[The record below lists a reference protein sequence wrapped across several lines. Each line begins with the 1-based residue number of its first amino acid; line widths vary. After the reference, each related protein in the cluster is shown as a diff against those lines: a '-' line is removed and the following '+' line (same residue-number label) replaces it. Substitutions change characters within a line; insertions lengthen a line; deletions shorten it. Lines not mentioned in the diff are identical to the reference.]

1 MFTFIK
7 PIFAVTILSSTL
19 IAPSLA
25 NENAKLFGKRAD
37 IEDVSISPDGSKISF
52 VAPGPNRSNVLY
64 VASTAGGTPTQVAI
78 MDGEPETFSW
88 CDFVS
93 NERVA
98 CQIFAM
104 VNFES
109 TLIPTTRMVSFDIDG
124 SDAKI
129 VGLRDSDYA
138 KYQRTGGGEILDWLD
153 GSNEDVLLSWYVFPE
168 AYRAGTRFAKKEEGL
183 AVYRFNTRTGKMS
196 TIEKPNK
203 QADAYIAD
211 GQGNVRIMG
220 IVATRGAT
228 GYAGRTIDWKY
239 RKLGDDDWITLG
251 SYNFLTRQGFY
262 PQKIDVDNN
271 RVFGL
276 ENLGDRDKLVSYSL
290 DGKLSKQLVYEH
302 PRYDAR
308 GLKTLGY
315 GGRPI
320 GIAYADDR
328 SRIKYTDKK
337 LEKLASALEKALPN
351 LPSIGFTDA
360 SYDETKLLLRAS
372 SDTDA
377 GRYYIFDTATN
388 QLNELMLVRPD
399 LENKKLAKVKSVSF
413 PSRDG
418 TPIPAYL
425 TVPAS
430 STGKNL
436 PAIVMPHGGPE
447 ARDVWGFDWWAQF
460 FAAEGYAVI
469 QPNFRGS
476 AGYGQDWFKDNGFKS
491 WKIAIGDVNDAG
503 KWLVSEGIANP
514 SKLAIVGWSYGG
526 YAALQ
531 SSVYEPDLF
540 KAVIAVAPVTDLAQL
555 KNEAKLY
562 YNYTNTK
569 EFIGSGPHI
578 AAGSPARNAEKIKA
592 PVLMFHGDRDLNVN
606 IAQAKKME
614 SALSA
619 AGKSVELVEYENLE
633 HGLRQ
638 TEARTDM
645 LAKSSAFLTKHLGK

>member
-1 MFTFIK
+1 LFQSIK
-7 PIFAVTILSSTL
+7 PLFAASIVSFAL
-19 IAPSLA
+19 AVPALA
-25 NENAKLFGKRAD
+25 NENAKIFGKRAD
-37 IEDVSISPDGSKISF
+37 IEDVALSPDGSKISF
-52 VAPGPNRSNVLY
+52 IAPGQGRSNVLY
-64 VASTAGGTPTQVAI
+64 VASTAGGAPTRVAQ
-78 MDGEPETFSW
+78 MDGQPEIFNW

-98 CQIFAM
+98 CQIYAM
-104 VNFES
+104 VDYES
-109 TLIPTTRMVSFDIDG
+109 SLVPTTRMVSFDIDG
-124 SDAKI
+124 SDAK
-129 VGLRDSDYA
+129 VLGLRDSDYA
-138 KYQRTGGGEILDWLD
+138 KYQRTGGGSIVDWLD
-153 GSNEDVLLSWYVFPE
+153 GTGEDVLLSWYVFPE

-183 AVYRFNTRTGKMS
+183 AVYKFNTRTGKTT

-203 QADAYIAD
+203 QADTYLSD
-211 GQGNVRIMG
+211 GDGNIRIMG
-220 IVATRGAT
+220 VSGSRGAT

-239 RKLGDDDWITLG
+239 RKTGDNNWLSLG

-262 PQKIDVDNN
+262 PQKIDPGSD

-276 ENLGDRDKLVSYSL
+276 ENSGDRDKLVSLSL
-290 DGKLSKQLVYEH
+290 DGSMTKELIYEH
-302 PRYDAR
+302 PKYDAR
-308 GLKTLGY
+308 GIKTLGY

-328 SRIKYTDKK
+328 SRIKYTDPK
-337 LEKLASALEKALPN
+337 LEKLASALEKALPS
-351 LPSIGFTDA
+351 LPSIGFSDA
-360 SYDETKLLLRAS
+360 SSDESKLLLRAS

-377 GRYYIFDTATN
+377 GRYYIFDQSSK

-399 LENKKLAKVKSVSF
+399 LENKALANVKSVSF

-418 TPIPAYL
+418 TSIPAYL
-425 TVPAS
+425 TIPAG

-460 FAAEGYAVI
+460 YASEGFAVI

-476 AGYGQDWFKDNGFKS
+476 AGYGQDWFKDNGFQS

-503 KWLVSEGIANP
+503 KWLISEGIADP

-531 SSVYEPDLF
+531 GAVYEPDLF

-555 KNEAKLY
+555 KNEAKQY

-578 AAGSPARNAEKIKA
+578 AAGSPARNAGSIKA
-592 PVLMFHGDRDLNVN
+592 PVLMFHGDRDLNVD
-606 IAQAKKME
+606 IAQAKTME
-614 SALSA
+614 NALKA
-619 AGKSVELVEYENLE
+619 AGKQVELVEYDGLE
-633 HGLRQ
+633 HALRDSG
-638 TEARTDM
+638 ARTDM
-645 LAKSSAFLTKHLGK
+645 LTKSSAFLSQHLNK